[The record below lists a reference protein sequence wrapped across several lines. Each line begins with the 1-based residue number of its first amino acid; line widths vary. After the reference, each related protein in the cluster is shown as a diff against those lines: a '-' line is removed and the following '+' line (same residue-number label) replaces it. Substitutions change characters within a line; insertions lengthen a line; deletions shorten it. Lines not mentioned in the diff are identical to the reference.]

1 MEQELSQKLRSLRA
15 EHGNTQQEVADYLYL
30 DRSTVAYCESGR
42 IQPSIKTL
50 AKLRKLYQLTW
61 DEFLGDV
68 NL

>member
-1 MEQELSQKLRSLRA
+1 MEQKLSQKLRSLRE

-30 DRSTVAYCESGR
+30 DRSTVAYFESGR
-42 IQPSIKTL
+42 IQPNIKTL
-50 AKLRKLYQLTW
+50 AKLRKLYKLTW